1 MKKYKKYFRGTIL
14 LVDFGKNVGFEFNGK
29 HFAIVLSKTDNEF
42 SGKISVIPLTSKGKY
57 KRHVKIDKSAIDSII
72 KETVNNALQKVYVY
86 HQWYYMKKYSV
97 GKKHILDSLFLNYI
111 HKRNSLLVKIKEEE
125 LLKFFKEDT
134 QALQSISNHYKKYN
148 RFSFARVDSIRD
160 IDKSR
165 IIPKYNHLDPI
176 GDVILPDK
184 YMNKISDAIYH
195 DLV

>member
-57 KRHVKIDKSAIDSII
+57 KRHVKIDKSVIDTII

-134 QALQSISNHYKKYN
+134 QALQSISNYYKKYN